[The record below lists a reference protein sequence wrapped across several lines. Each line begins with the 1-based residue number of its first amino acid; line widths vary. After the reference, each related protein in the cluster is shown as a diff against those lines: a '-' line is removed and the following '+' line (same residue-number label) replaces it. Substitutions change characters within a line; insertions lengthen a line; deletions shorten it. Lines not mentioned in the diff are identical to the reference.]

1 MKVKI
6 ETSWQQVLADEFAKD
21 YFCTLAKTIRGKYLS
36 NTVYPPPKLVFNA
49 FNLCPFDQVKVVV
62 LGQDPYHGPGQAMGL
77 AFSVPEGVAV
87 PPSLQNIYKE
97 IETDIG
103 TKGQESGNLKRW
115 ASQGVLLL
123 NATLTVAKGQAAS
136 HQGLGWEQF
145 TDAVIKAVSDR
156 KERVVFLLWGAYAR
170 GKAKLINADKHLI
183 LEAPHP
189 SPLSASRGFFGCRHF
204 SLANDYLKEP
214 IVW

>member
-123 NATLTVAKGQAAS
+123 NATLTVAKGQATS